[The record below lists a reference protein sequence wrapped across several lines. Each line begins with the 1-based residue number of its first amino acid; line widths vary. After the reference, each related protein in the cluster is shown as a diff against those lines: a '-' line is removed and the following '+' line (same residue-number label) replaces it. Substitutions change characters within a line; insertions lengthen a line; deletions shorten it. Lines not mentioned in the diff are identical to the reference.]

1 MPTLR
6 NDPRFV
12 DIYPAALESDPD
24 FQGLRSGTE
33 SGVTNVDVEG
43 PIRGIRYEQSEPG
56 GSVGRAIAY
65 AGLAVIGLGILGLLV
80 NLVAGSAVL
89 MNLGSVL
96 TGLGLLTFI
105 IGVGAD
111 LLSREGGDGYS
122 KM

>member
-1 MPTLR
+1 MT
-6 NDPRFV
+6 
-12 DIYPAALESDPD
+12 S
-24 FQGLRSGTE
+24 
-33 SGVTNVDVEG
+33 VDVEG
-43 PIRGIRYEQSEPG
+43 PIRGTQSEPG
-56 GSVGRAIAY
+56 GSVGRVIAY
-65 AGLAVIGLGILGLLV
+65 AGLVVIGLGILGLLV
-80 NLVAGSAVL
+80 NLVAGSALL

>member
-1 MPTLR
+1 MD
-6 NDPRFV
+6 N
-12 DIYPAALESDPD
+12 YPAAVECNPD

-33 SGVTNVDVEG
+33 SGVTSVDVEG
-43 PIRGIRYEQSEPG
+43 PIRGIRSTQSEPG

-65 AGLAVIGLGILGLLV
+65 AGLVVIGLGILGLLV
-80 NLVAGSAVL
+80 NLVVGSAFL

-111 LLSREGGDGYS
+111 LLNREGGDGYS

>member
-1 MPTLR
+1 
-6 NDPRFV
+6 
-12 DIYPAALESDPD
+12 
-24 FQGLRSGTE
+24 
-33 SGVTNVDVEG
+33 
-43 PIRGIRYEQSEPG
+43 
-56 GSVGRAIAY
+56 
-65 AGLAVIGLGILGLLV
+65 
-80 NLVAGSAVL
+80 